1 MWYKKFCDWSASILN
16 VRKRLFGKRISLY
29 NFFRAGSFVLGL
41 ESESSSKNIK
51 KYFLWKTMRN
61 YFWPGT
67 PKLYHEII
75 FFFKLGARKCT
86 RLPIYLLLRLLH
98 RCFLMNS
105 VEILH
110 DKVFC
115 KFWVIWP
122 AQQLK
127 KGLDSLISCDNKTF
141 CYLLLQRGIKD
152 KLQLCFQSYL
162 ALYIQTAF

>member
-1 MWYKKFCDWSASILN
+1 MEKEFPYIIFLGRALLFWAWSRKVPPKIYIYKK
-16 VRKRLFGKRISLY
+16 
-29 NFFRAGSFVLGL
+29 
-41 ESESSSKNIK
+41 K
-51 KYFLWKTMRN
+51 KLWKTIRN

-67 PKLYHEII
+67 PKLHHEII
-75 FFFKLGARKCT
+75 FFPKLGARKCT
-86 RLPIYLLLRLLH
+86 RLPIYLLLRLLR

-127 KGLDSLISCDNKTF
+127 IGLDSLISCDNKTF

-152 KLQLCFQSYL
+152 KLQLCVKSYL